1 MVKYKL
7 GFAEMEQGKPA
18 TVKDA
23 AMTFKEI
30 AYEYRSGSRIV
41 FCSVFSC
48 AENKQNGYIT

>member
-30 AYEYRSGSRIV
+30 AYEYRSQIILS
-41 FCSVFSC
+41 SVFSC
-48 AENKQNGYIT
+48 W